1 MPVHLLRVG
10 QIVLGSLLVVGLLLT
25 GLGALLSRR
34 WHVTESI
41 MINAPPAS
49 IHAWVNDLHHWPLW
63 AQWNQ
68 TALTPKNEVSNP
80 GVGSGATL
88 KWYGSAEADA
98 RSASGEIHILRSDPA
113 EGVWFE
119 SRTQGGEPSRA
130 SVTYTPKPG
139 VTEVTWRDQGQL
151 PPIVGGLFLDLFQ
164 QRLSA
169 HMAAGLVRLKDLVE
183 LDGRIESAPAPTRVD

>member
-1 MPVHLLRVG
+1 MPAHVLRVG
-10 QIVLGSLLVVGLLLT
+10 QIVLGSLVVVGLLLT
-25 GLGALLSRR
+25 GLGALLPRH

-41 MINAPPAS
+41 MINAPPTS

-68 TALTPKNEVSNP
+68 TALAPKNEVSNP

-88 KWYGSAEADA
+88 TWYGSAEGDG
-98 RSASGEIHILRSDPA
+98 RSASGEIHILRSDPTG
-113 EGVWFE
+113 GVWFE
-119 SRTQGGEPSRA
+119 SRTRGGEPSQA
-130 SVTYTPKPG
+130 SVTYAPKPG

-183 LDGRIESAPAPTRVD
+183 LGRVEAAPASSKD